1 MKEFQYQRKIVVDLK
16 KKLNKINVLRI
27 LLGEI
32 KIVLKLVYNWDGW
45 NDQVLKNLYLG
56 FVSVFLDMVL
66 FFLRERNFFSFLF
79 IG

>member
-16 KKLNKINVLRI
+16 NKLNKINVLRI